1 MISNT
6 NFFTRNNTTRSF
18 IHTNIRTLFD
28 YKSKKISFETKEKS
42 ITHEKQKEDDLT
54 ENTFINE
61 YFVLILCFKSNN
73 FLWDEISVWYCI
85 HCFLPYFSSSRYQKI
100 TFIFPTC
107 VVLVIKEQYLYKSFT
122 IFYIQSII
130 SNINFLHLHFR
141 DIKVIICFLL

>member
-6 NFFTRNNTTRSF
+6 NFFTRNNTMRSF

-61 YFVLILCFKSNN
+61 YFVLIFCFKSNN

-85 HCFLPYFSSSRYQKI
+85 HFLPHFSSSRYQKI
-100 TFIFPTC
+100 TFICPTC
-107 VVLVIKEQYLYKSFT
+107 VELVVKEKYLLKLIT
-122 IFYIQSII
+122 MFYIFIFNYQQ
-130 SNINFLHLHFR
+130 FQF
-141 DIKVIICFLL
+141 FALLQ